1 LKCIIIAALW
11 MTDVDT
17 PARTAEQIEAAVD
30 RAQPSGRNT
39 VFRLVEFALLYFGIP
54 TGVVVAFGEGARF
67 PLIPFLLVVTLG
79 CLAALLADRS
89 FDRRQLWNARR
100 AARHLRRILLI
111 FAAGAALIALG
122 TALFEPGRLFSLV
135 RANPALWAAIMVLYP
150 LLSVYPQELIF
161 RTFFFHRYGA
171 LFPAPAFA
179 VAANAAA
186 FGYMHVVMQ
195 NALAVAL
202 SFVGGLLFAYTYH
215 HTRSTVAS
223 SIEHALYGC
232 FIFTIGLGWY
242 FYGGAVR

>member
-1 LKCIIIAALW
+1 MKY
-11 MTDVDT
+11 VDT
-17 PARTAEQIEAAVD
+17 PAANQKRREIGPE
-30 RAQPSGRNT
+30 RAQSPTHHTALR
-39 VFRLVEFALLYFGIP
+39 FVEFALLYFGVP
-54 TGVVVAFGEGARF
+54 TGIVLAFREGAGF
-67 PLIPFLLVVTLG
+67 PLIPFLLMVTLG
-79 CLAALLADRS
+79 CLAALLSDRS
-89 FDRRQLWNARR
+89 FDRRQLWNVHRLAG
-100 AARHLRRILLI
+100 HVRRILLI
-111 FAAGAALIALG
+111 FAGGVALIALG
-122 TALFEPGRLFSLV
+122 TALFEPERLFSLV
-135 RANPALWAAIMVLYP
+135 RVNPALWAAIMVLYP

-171 LFPAPAFA
+171 LFPTPGIA

-202 SFVGGLLFAYTYH
+202 SFAGGLLFAYTYH